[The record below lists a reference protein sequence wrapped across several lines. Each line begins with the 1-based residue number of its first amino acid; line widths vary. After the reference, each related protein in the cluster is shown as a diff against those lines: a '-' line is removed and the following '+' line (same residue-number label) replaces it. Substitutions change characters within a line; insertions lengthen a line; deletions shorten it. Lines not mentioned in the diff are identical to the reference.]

1 MAFTFNLSDKLKEV
15 LKKLKKKD
23 ADRSKMIY
31 KKIKQIIESDEN
43 SIEHY
48 KNLGYG
54 LSEYKRVHID
64 KSFVL
69 VFKVFKK
76 EKHILFD
83 RFDHHDR
90 IYKH

>member
-1 MAFTFNLSDKLKEV
+1 MAFTFDISDELRSV
-15 LKKLKKKD
+15 LKKLSKKD
-23 ADRSKMIY
+23 PWRSKMIY
-31 KKIKQIIESDEN
+31 KKIEQIINNSIE

-48 KNLGYG
+48 KNLQHD

-69 VFKVFKK
+69 IFKVYKN

-90 IYKH
+90 IYKR

>member
-1 MAFTFNLSDKLKEV
+1 MTFTFDLSDELRQV

-23 ADRSKMIY
+23 PERSKIIY

-43 SIEHY
+43 SVEHY
-48 KNLGYG
+48 KNLRYD
-54 LSEYKRVHID
+54 LSEYKRVHIC

-69 VFKVFKK
+69 IFKVFKK